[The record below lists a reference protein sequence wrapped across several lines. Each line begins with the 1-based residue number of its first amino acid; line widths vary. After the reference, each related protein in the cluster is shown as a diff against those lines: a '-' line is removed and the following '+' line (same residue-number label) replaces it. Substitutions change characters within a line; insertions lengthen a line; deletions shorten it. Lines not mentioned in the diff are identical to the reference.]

1 MKRLIIMVLLLLV
14 APTIVQ
20 AIELP
25 PPDPERSAIGVT
37 VRGKPL
43 IGTKA
48 PAVQVYFVRLDEDVD
63 KFSADYVIQSNFS
76 KKKQVYLLNCK
87 PGRYVIVAAEL
98 RSSASRGN
106 SNGGYKVYFG
116 MNLISQTE
124 ITVEAGEMAFMGDFV
139 VDLKGKMNLSDKAQ
153 SHYFRLVDP
162 NASRKGTFTRAW
174 TGSYAYRG
182 DLVHAERTPETEA
195 SFWTIAAKKVFKR
208 HPAWAAKVK
217 ERQIGN

>member
-1 MKRLIIMVLLLLV
+1 MKQVIIMVLLLLV

-20 AIELP
+20 AVELP

-37 VRGKPL
+37 VRGKFA
-43 IGTKA
+43 IGNKA

-87 PGRYVIVAAEL
+87 PGRYVVVAAEL
-98 RSSASRGN
+98 RSSGN
-106 SNGGYKVYFG
+106 SNVDYKVYFG

-124 ITVEAGEMAFMGDFV
+124 IAVEAGEMAFMGDFV

-153 SHYFRLVDP
+153 SQYFRLVDP
-162 NASRKGTFTRAW
+162 NASRKGTFRRAL

-217 ERQIGN
+217 EQQIGN